1 MWYNLI
7 KNKGDKVDINYEKVV
22 SFILENAN
30 NKKAMSIVLREVL
43 LNGYYMINVD
53 TNKKR
58 VLLKSKKTK
67 KDFIL
72 QERNNG
78 LIIIPDNS
86 NAIGLSE
93 NFEEILEIKT
103 NEDNA
108 IVLSII
114 SETNKMS
121 GIYVS
126 TSIWNYEGDNDF
138 TQKVGR
144 YMFFSK
150 DTLMNLNNMQTIDM
164 FIRNSNLRR
173 NGIFNDLYWDMDNL
187 RRNMFIDPKI
197 SKRFQINNGYD
208 KEPFDRLY
216 PRWKDR
222 MEKELNPGGLSNI
235 F

>member
-1 MWYNLI
+1 M
-7 KNKGDKVDINYEKVV
+7 DINYEKVV
-22 SFILENAN
+22 SFILGNIN
-30 NKKAMSIVLREVL
+30 NIKSISMVLKEIL

-53 TNKKR
+53 NNQKR

-72 QERNNG
+72 QERNGG

-86 NAIGLSE
+86 NAIGISE
-93 NFEEILEIKT
+93 NFEEIVEIRI

-108 IVLSII
+108 VVLSNID
-114 SETNKMS
+114 ETTNP
-121 GIYVS
+121 GGVYVS
-126 TSIWNYEGDNDF
+126 TAIWNYEEDNNF

-144 YMFFSK
+144 YMFFPKSNL
-150 DTLMNLNNMQTIDM
+150 TELNNRQTIDM

-187 RRNMFIDPKI
+187 RRNMFIEPKI
-197 SKRFQINNGYD
+197 SKRFQVNDGYQ
-208 KEPFDRLY
+208 KESFDRLY
-216 PRWKDR
+216 LRWKSKL
-222 MEKELNPGGLSNI
+222 ESELNPGGLSSI